1 MLAVNKIRDYRNW
14 LYLLTALVMLLLG
27 WSAFLLV
34 EHPYSGMTWSFS
46 NGLIINVDAKGPAA
60 GLFEVGSVITKIDE
74 VPVYEA
80 RFLPNRHVGDWVTFT
95 INRQGVS
102 SKVTIQLVATPTSEL
117 AKRLAIIPVA
127 FAFWLLGTLVLA
139 FGQNDRL
146 VTLFYLFCQT
156 AALTLGLG
164 AVSAISPA
172 WSWQIF
178 GLMLWWVGPL
188 ALHTHL
194 ALSSWEGFLSGKK
207 VLPGLYALALLLS
220 LADFYR
226 LQLVMVGPILGLKYI
241 WVGICLLASAGLL
254 IYTSWKGATT
264 EQRRRTKIAGI
275 SAISAF
281 LPSVFFSLI
290 PDALTGQYMLPYDIT
305 MLALLILPLGYS
317 YSILLY
323 RLVKMER
330 EISQSAA
337 YALATFIVFVIYAFL
352 YIFITDSFSSVR
364 QPHTLIEVL
373 AVLVLMLTAHPMHQA
388 LARRLY
394 LAFYGGWVDD
404 RGAVKRISEELK
416 HVKGDTV
423 SIAQTLCHT
432 IQRTLLLES
441 VSLVLGDGR
450 LIQTGKDHK
459 STTEMLI
466 ADHEAVTEL
475 FQDLQNTTGREMGP
489 GEELRGYVAKAGIS
503 EHVRLDSPPK
513 LWLLFGGRSNW
524 QGLLLLGSKRG
535 RGDFEAKDLEIL
547 EVVLRQAGA
556 ALENERLLEEVRTR
570 SDQVRELNR
579 KARWALEV
587 ERKRIARDLHD
598 VVIQTLVGVNF
609 QLANVRARN
618 DPETS
623 EELENIRS
631 DLHESLVELR
641 GICADLRPPA
651 LDALGLVPALEA
663 RITEIKSQVAFE
675 IFFNRADCGAYEIRD
690 DVALCIYRFMQEA
703 LINIQKHAE
712 ANTAI
717 IDLHVDPETG
727 LSLLI
732 EDDGQGFDPPD
743 TLEVLVA
750 HQHFGLIGLQEQVEA
765 VGGRMT
771 IESESG
777 KGCRLSAWIPLYA
790 ARSSAVVSAI

>member
-1 MLAVNKIRDYRNW
+1 MTPYRDFRNL
-14 LYLLTALVMLLLG
+14 LYFFTALVMVILG
-27 WSAFLLV
+27 WAAFTLIQY
-34 EHPYSGMTWSFS
+34 PYSGMTWSFT
-46 NGLIINVDAKGPAA
+46 NGVIISIDPKGPSAE
-60 GLFEVGSVITKIDE
+60 LFQEGWRITAIDG

-80 RFLPNRHVGDWVTFT
+80 RNLPDRHAEDWVTFT
-95 INRQGVS
+95 VNKGSAAEDIKLR
-102 SKVTIQLVATPTSEL
+102 LTSAPMPEL
-117 AKRLAIIPVA
+117 TKLLSIIPIA
-127 FAFWLLGTLVLA
+127 TAFWLLGTVVLA
-139 FGQNDRL
+139 YGQSDRL
-146 VTLFYLFCQT
+146 VTLFFLFCQT
-156 AALTLGLG
+156 AAVSLSLG
-164 AVSAISPA
+164 AVSSFGPTWA
-172 WSWQIF
+172 WLSF

-194 ALSSWEGFLSGKK
+194 ALSSWEGFLSGRK
-207 VLPGLYALALLLS
+207 VLPVLYAFALLFTA
-220 LADFYR
+220 ADYYR
-226 LQLVMVGPILGLKYI
+226 LQLLVTGPLLGIKYI
-241 WVGICLLASAGLL
+241 WLGICLLASASLL
-254 IYTSWKGATT
+254 IYTSWKGASAD
-264 EQRRRTKIAGI
+264 QRRRTKIAGI

-281 LPSVFFSLI
+281 LPSVFFSMI
-290 PDALTGQYMLPYDIT
+290 PEALTGQFMLPYEIT
-305 MLALLILPLGYS
+305 LLALLILPLGYS

-598 VVIQTLVGVNF
+598 IVIQTLVGVNF